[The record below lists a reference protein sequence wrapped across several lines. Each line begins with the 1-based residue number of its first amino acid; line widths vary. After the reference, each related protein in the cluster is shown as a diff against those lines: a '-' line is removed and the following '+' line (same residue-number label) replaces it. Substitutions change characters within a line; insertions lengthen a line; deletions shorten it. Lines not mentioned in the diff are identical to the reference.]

1 MIENQK
7 GSLGII
13 ALQKFQK
20 NRWGVLS
27 LLFILIIVFVSIFA
41 YFIVPDDSKNANW
54 GDLNIKSKP
63 IGFEVKILK
72 IPFDTVAI
80 SWKDYFFGKNQDADY
95 FSIKSYQ
102 IKNKKLEFILYND
115 NKDINIVKNHT
126 IKGNVND
133 FISNNIYTNTFWL
146 GTDKQGRDYLS
157 RVIIGSRISM
167 AIGVVAVLISLI
179 LGIFFGSIAGYYG
192 GKIDAFIL
200 WMINIIWSIPTMLL
214 VIAITLSLGKGFWQV
229 FIAVGLTMWVEVAR
243 VVRGQILSIKEMQ
256 YIKAAK
262 ALGYNDLRIITKHIL
277 PNIMAAVIVIAA
289 ANFAS
294 AILIESGLSFLG
306 LGAQPPVPSWGS
318 MIKEYYS
325 DLILGQPHLAL
336 IPGVLILFI
345 TLAFMITGNTLRDAF
360 DVKS

>member
-1 MIENQK
+1 LLENQS
-7 GSLGII
+7 GSLSFI
-13 ALQKFQK
+13 ALQKFKK
-20 NRWGVLS
+20 NIWGVLS
-27 LLFILIIVFVSIFA
+27 LSFITIIVFISIFA
-41 YFIVPDDSKNANW
+41 FFFIPDQSENSNN

-63 IGFEVKILK
+63 PFFEVKILK
-72 IPFDTVAI
+72 IPLDSVKT
-80 SWKDYFFGKNQDADY
+80 SWKDYFFGKSHDADY
-95 FSIKSYQ
+95 FAIESFSLD
-102 IKNKKLEFILYND
+102 KNQLNFTLFND
-115 NKDINIVKNHT
+115 NKNLKINKSYL
-126 IKGNVND
+126 IKGDVKD
-133 FISNNIYTNTFWL
+133 FINQNIYTNTFYL

-157 RVIIGSRISM
+157 RVVVGSRVSM
-167 AIGVVAVLISLI
+167 AIGIVAVLISLI
-179 LGIFFGSIAGYYG
+179 LGIFFGSISGYYG
-192 GKIDAFIL
+192 GKIDAFVL
-200 WMINIIWSIPTMLL
+200 WIINIIWSIPTMLL

-243 VVRGQILSIKEMQ
+243 VVRGQILSVKEMQ
-256 YIKAAK
+256 YIKATK
-262 ALGYNDLRIITKHIL
+262 ALGYNDFRIITKHIL
-277 PNIMAAVIVIAA
+277 PNIMAPIIVISA

-336 IPGVLILFI
+336 IPGVLIMLI

>member
-1 MIENQK
+1 MIEEPS
-7 GSLGII
+7 GSLSNI
-13 ALQKFQK
+13 ALQKFKK
-20 NRWGVLS
+20 NIWGVLS
-27 LLFILIIVFVSIFA
+27 LSFIGLVVLIATFA
-41 YFIVPDDSKNANW
+41 YFFIPDQSENANN
-54 GDLNIKSKP
+54 GDLNIKSKAP
-63 IGFEVKILK
+63 GFEVKILK
-72 IPFDTVAI
+72 IPIDSIKT
-80 SWKDYFFGKNQDADY
+80 SLKDYFFGKSQDADY
-95 FSIKSYQ
+95 YAIESYLLT
-102 IKNKKLEFILYND
+102 KNQLNFTLYND
-115 NKDINIVKNHT
+115 NKNIKINKSYIIHDDVKN
-126 IKGNVND
+126 
-133 FISNNIYTNTFWL
+133 FINQNIYTNKYYL

-157 RVIIGSRISM
+157 RVVVGSRVSM
-167 AIGVVAVLISLI
+167 AIGIVAVFISLI

-192 GKIDAFIL
+192 GKIDAFVL
-200 WMINIIWSIPTMLL
+200 WIINIIWSIPTMLL

-243 VVRGQILSIKEMQ
+243 VVRGQILSVKEMQ
-256 YIKAAK
+256 YIKATK

-277 PNIMAAVIVIAA
+277 PNIMAPIIVISA

-336 IPGVLILFI
+336 IPGILIMLI